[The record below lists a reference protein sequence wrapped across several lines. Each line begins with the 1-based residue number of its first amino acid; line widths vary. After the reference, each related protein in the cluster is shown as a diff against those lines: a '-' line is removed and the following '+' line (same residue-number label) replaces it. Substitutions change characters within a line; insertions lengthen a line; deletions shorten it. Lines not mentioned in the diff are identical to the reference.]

1 MSLQSNDGQVTNPV
15 SYLYLMG
22 QKNQLNM
29 SILLS
34 PFTSSVNTIS
44 YWSHYIF
51 HFKNEIKIL
60 SQF

>member
-29 SILLS
+29 SILLT
-34 PFTSSVNTIS
+34 PFTSINKKELQHL
-44 YWSHYIF
+44 YNKSH
-51 HFKNEIKIL
+51 
-60 SQF
+60 

>member
-1 MSLQSNDGQVTNPV
+1 MSLQSNDGHVTNPV

-34 PFTSSVNTIS
+34 PFTSSVNKKELQHLYNKLLVS
-44 YWSHYIF
+44 LNFS
-51 HFKNEIKIL
+51 L
-60 SQF
+60 